1 MDQKIFEYIGIY
13 TFSSHYDVVVLWKV
27 DWVCLRWER
36 WSLLSCVWEQS
47 GGAVWAL
54 LRCVTRVGAA
64 QYSTVWRAAKMTRF
78 GGNAS
83 RCYST
88 VLCNVGGGRR
98 RGSGWQSSGLPLSLP
113 KMRSQE
119 SYLYKC
125 GGLHLSWVS
134 VGLGGNMLRQIRE
147 TTLIMGGRRTMQHII
162 LKDQTMF
169 YPLRSYLL

>member
-1 MDQKIFEYIGIY
+1 M
-13 TFSSHYDVVVLWKV
+13 
-27 DWVCLRWER
+27 
-36 WSLLSCVWEQS
+36 
-47 GGAVWAL
+47 
-54 LRCVTRVGAA
+54 RCVTRVGAA

-134 VGLGGNMLRQIRE
+134 VGLGGNMLRQVRE
-147 TTLIMGGRRTMQHII
+147 TTGSIWFDRGEEEDDAAHRI
-162 LKDQTMF
+162 LVRC
-169 YPLRSYLL
+169 L